1 MSTDTFDNPFTPSA
15 AFRKKGKHVP
25 IDRAAELFETA
36 FHESGHGLSRLVLGI
51 PISWVVIQSRGG
63 QINAPACN
71 TSAYT
76 GFEALMGMACE
87 EARGHDGARARR
99 DMDAACLDLGPL
111 DGQDDD
117 VPEVLEMAR
126 EFVREIRG
134 TLEETAKQLL
144 ACKPKNGRIQ
154 GRHLQA
160 ILDDARPA
168 CTGRC
173 GADTPGA
180 QAGRHPSAPRGPTP
194 CPAREPHLPTGILG
208 AGARAWLGESFR
220 RRRRVALYRSGA
232 AKPIRVSAP

>member
-168 CTGRC
+168 VLAAAERIRLVPRLD
-173 GADTPGA
+173 AI
-180 QAGRHPSAPRGPTP
+180 QARREARHRALRANRTYPPEFLEQVRA
-194 CPAREPHLPTGILG
+194 LG
-208 AGARAWLGESFR
+208 WENLFDEGDE
-220 RRRRVALYRSGA
+220 
-232 AKPIRVSAP
+232 